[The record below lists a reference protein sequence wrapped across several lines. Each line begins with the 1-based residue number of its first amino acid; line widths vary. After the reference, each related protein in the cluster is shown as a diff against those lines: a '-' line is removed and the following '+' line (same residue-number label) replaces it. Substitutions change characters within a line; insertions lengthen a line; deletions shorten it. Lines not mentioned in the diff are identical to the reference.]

1 MKKLAATQALLQPLV
16 YVPFFFL
23 FHGLL
28 IGEMPGESLHRLYVE
43 YFALLLRLWS
53 LFMPTRM
60 LMFLMVPPRYQVL
73 WDSSVSF
80 FWQVA
85 LSLFDAA
92 RGHVQL
98 HLDSPDGVA
107 VELLATTTISGA
119 AVLPLHDRLL
129 GGYVVGLVSG

>member
-85 LSLFDAA
+85 LSLFDAT
-92 RGHVQL
+92 RGHLQP
-98 HLDSPDGVA
+98 HMQAPHPTP
-107 VELLATTTISGA
+107 VELPEATSVSGA
-119 AVLPLHDRLL
+119 AIDQLQRLL
-129 GGYVVGLVSG
+129 RAATPG